1 MVMRVQRFASQGS
14 IGHAVAIVVLAAAIA
29 SSIHAQSLPPADQG
43 PARVKEGEQPLP
55 TEPPPTRFIYPTRG
69 GVFIPLPK
77 VPPVYDTTAY
87 KIRVV
92 TVVNGLSRPFSLAF
106 LPDGSALVTERTGHL
121 RRIVNGALDPMPIS
135 GVPEVISRAFDGLQD
150 IALHPQFAENHLV
163 YLSYTKPGPDHGTGI
178 ALARG
183 RLEGHELKDVKD
195 IYFVGEWTKPGGAG
209 SLGARLVFD
218 RQGFL
223 YMTIGCCS
231 PGKDQEAQ
239 NPASA
244 LGKVIR
250 LRDDGTVPPDNP
262 FVGKAGYRPE
272 IFTMGHRNALG
283 LAINPA
289 TGDIWENENG
299 PQGGDEINILKA
311 GKNYGWPVA
320 SEGRDYGGTLFP
332 THAEVPGMERPF
344 MIWVPA
350 IAISGMMFYTADT
363 FPNWKGNVFVG
374 SLSYNHLER
383 LTFNKKWEPTYGR
396 EWLLIDLKQRIRD
409 VRQGPDGNVYL
420 LTDAAYGAL
429 LRIERADK

>member
-1 MVMRVQRFASQGS
+1 MRIARLIRQRVP
-14 IGHAVAIVVLAAAIA
+14 IYAIALAALALVTT
-29 SSIHAQSLPPADQG
+29 SSDLAQQQPPPDSG
-43 PARVKEGEQPLP
+43 PARAKEGEQPLQ
-55 TEPPPTRFIYPTRG
+55 TEPPQTRFIYPTRG

-77 VPPVYDTTAY
+77 VPPVYDTFAY

-121 RRIVNGALDPMPIS
+121 RRIANGVLDPTPVS
-135 GVPEVISRAFDGLQD
+135 GVPPVVSRQFDGLQD
-150 IALHPQFAENHLV
+150 IALHPHFAENHLV
-163 YLSYTKPGPDHGTGI
+163 YLSYTKGGPEGSTGI

-183 RLEGHELKDVKD
+183 RLEGHELKDVQD
-195 IYFVGEWTKPGGAG
+195 IYFVGQWTRAG
-209 SLGARLVFD
+209 SGGSLAARVAFD
-218 RQGFL
+218 KQGYL
-223 YMTIGCCS
+223 YMTVGCPVGS
-231 PGKDQEAQ
+231 DNEAQ

-262 FVGKAGYRPE
+262 FVDKPGYRPE
-272 IFTMGHRNALG
+272 IFTLGHRNALG
-283 LAINPA
+283 LALHPV
-289 TGDIWENENG
+289 TGEMWENENG
-299 PQGGDEINILKA
+299 PQGGDEINILKP
-311 GKNYGWPVA
+311 GRNYGWPRA
-320 SEGRDYGGTLFP
+320 SEGRDYGGTSFP

-350 IAISGMMFYTADT
+350 IAISGMAFYTGDA

-374 SLSYNHLER
+374 SLAYNHLER
-383 LTFNKKWEPTYGR
+383 LTFNKKGEPTYGR

-429 LRIERADK
+429 LRIERADQ